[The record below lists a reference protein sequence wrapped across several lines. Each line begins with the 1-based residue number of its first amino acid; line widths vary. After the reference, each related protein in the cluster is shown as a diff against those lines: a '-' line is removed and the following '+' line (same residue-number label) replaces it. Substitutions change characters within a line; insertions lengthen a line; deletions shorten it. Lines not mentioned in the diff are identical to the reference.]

1 MATLKQSIEIAVKN
15 PNSVFAQELRKRIE
29 AGQYNKLAQ
38 NEGVDIS
45 GFVKTVTPPTPE
57 PSPLSDAASSVGG
70 FIKGFAQEAGQRIAS
85 VPQAIGK
92 VVSGFTERAIGTKS
106 SESAAQLAEI
116 NTKLVKKLGE
126 LPEGDPRR
134 QQLENAIRGN
144 QEALNIYNQESTER
158 QQKEAALTERPG
170 FLTPKTE
177 VEKAGAT
184 TERIAEFFVPAGF
197 GLKALNATKYGQ
209 ALKQAQDLN
218 IVGKATRS
226 LIKGIGEGAEFGLK
240 TAGQE
245 TELSPEQQLKRS
257 AGSFLLGLALTPVID
272 AAGAVVKYGVDKITK
287 RMPERLMSTIF
298 KTSEDDLRAEWNS
311 IAKGKVLDKTLAR
324 EALENDM
331 FGSSEKMGVY
341 AIKKLADVE
350 KAVQVNSKASSAVI
364 NVGKDQTKKAVDFL
378 KDIAKQ
384 YDGPFSQVG
393 PTAEALA
400 KEIVKGKG
408 NMNANLV
415 LRLKRF
421 FDSLRNNSSFN
432 TNPIL
437 SLKNEGLK
445 NAANVFRQKLY
456 DAGFKEAME
465 QERIF
470 IEALEAVVKDAA
482 RRGNRNVI
490 GIVDLLAGGGG
501 MVAGGPLSGVSAA
514 VAIRA
519 VQLPPV
525 ITGVA
530 RGLFKAG
537 EKLEQV
543 GSTVSGVIKPATQL
557 GAREI
562 LKNQADR

>member
-1 MATLKQSIEIAVKN
+1 MATLKESLQIAAKN

-29 AGQYNKLAQ
+29 MGQYNQTAQ
-38 NEGVDIS
+38 REGVDIS
-45 GFVKTVTPPTPE
+45 GFVKTATPPTPE
-57 PSPLSDAASSVGG
+57 PNPLSDAASGVGG
-70 FIKGFAQEAGQRIAS
+70 FIKGAAQEIGQRIAS
-85 VPQAIGK
+85 VPQSIGK
-92 VVSGFTERAIGTKS
+92 VVSGITEKMIGTKPD
-106 SESAAQLAEI
+106 ESATELAKV
-116 NTKLVKKLGE
+116 NTLLVKKLGE
-126 LPEGDPRR
+126 LPEGDTRR
-134 QQLENAIRGN
+134 KSLEDAISGN
-144 QEALNIYNQESTER
+144 QKALDVYNQEVAER
-158 QQKEAALTERPG
+158 QQKEQAITERPG
-170 FLTPKTE
+170 FLTPKTKA
-177 VEKAGAT
+177 EKAGAT

-209 ALKQAQDLN
+209 ALKQAEDLN
-218 IVGKATRS
+218 IIGKATRS

-240 TAGQE
+240 TAAQNATEAPE
-245 TELSPEQQLKRS
+245 TQLKRS

-272 AAGAVVKYGVDKITK
+272 AAGAVIKYGVDKITK
-287 RMPERLMSTIF
+287 RLPERLMSTIF

-364 NVGKDQTKKAVDFL
+364 NIGKEQTKKSIEFL
-378 KDIAKQ
+378 KDIAEK

-421 FDSLRNNSSFN
+421 FDALRNNSSFMKN
-432 TNPIL
+432 ENL
-437 SLKNEGLK
+437 SLKQEGLK

-470 IEALEAVVKDAA
+470 IEAIEAVVKDAA

-530 RGLFKAG
+530 RGLFRAG
-537 EKLEQV
+537 EKLGQA
-543 GSTVSGVIKPATQL
+543 GSTVSGIVKPATQL

-562 LKNQADR
+562 LKNQTNQ